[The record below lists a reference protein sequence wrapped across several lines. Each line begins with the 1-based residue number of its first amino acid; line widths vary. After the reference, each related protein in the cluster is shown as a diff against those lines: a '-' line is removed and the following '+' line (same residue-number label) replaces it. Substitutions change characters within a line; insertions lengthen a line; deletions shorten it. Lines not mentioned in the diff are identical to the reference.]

1 MLKKI
6 KINLTGLVLISLI
19 ISLFFVFTRTAN
31 SKTSVTLLDRRA
43 RLKEMPTETVKVNDY
58 SYLLLKELCLFYR
71 IGFIYDP
78 ITKGVTLKKEK
89 KVITLSPESK
99 EFYIGKK
106 KITFESP
113 PVIVNSKMAV
123 PPRGMASIL
132 EELLGCLVTWREARK
147 TFTVNDEE
155 GVTFWEDHPEKTA
168 QKKKKNFIQAGD
180 VLSISVWQKGSFELD
195 ELTREREVQEDGTIT
210 FPFIG
215 KIPTSELTPSR
226 LEAKLAGKLKGYI
239 KNPEVTVRIKG
250 KRTAYKVQ
258 IFGAV
263 RKPGTYEFTE
273 RVTLMEAVN
282 KAGGFH
288 DNAKLTKVRVTRFI
302 HHSPYKT
309 EIVNCKL
316 ILYEG
321 QRQFDVSVE
330 DRDIIYV
337 PQKKGL
343 LGGLIDSELLR
354 HALVTAVTILVG
366 IFMRG

>member
-1 MLKKI
+1 MKI
-6 KINLTGLVLISLI
+6 KINLTGLVLVSLI
-19 ISLFFVFTRTAN
+19 ISLFFVFTGTAN
-31 SKTSVTLLDRRA
+31 SKTSVMLLDKRA
-43 RLKEMPTETVKVNDY
+43 RFKETPTETVKVNDH

-78 ITKGVTLKKEK
+78 VTKGVTLKKEK
-89 KVITLSPESK
+89 KVITLNPGSK
-99 EFYIGKK
+99 EFHIGKK

-132 EELLGCLVTWREARK
+132 EELLGCPVTWRETKK
-147 TFTVNDEE
+147 TFSVNDEE

-168 QKKKKNFIQAGD
+168 QKKKRNFIQAGD

-215 KIPTSELTPSR
+215 KILTSELTPSR

-288 DNAKLTKVRVTRFI
+288 DNAKLTKVRITRFI

-309 EIVNCKL
+309 DIVNCKL

-343 LGGLIDSELLR
+343 LGGLIDPELLK

-366 IFMRG
+366 ILMRG